1 MLKGCIPAVGSWQA
15 ARGPRPSAQCALQC
29 KGGILQCVLQCST
42 GEIPCTA
49 VQYDTEKLHFRIAHQ
64 HRGGILQC
72 AVHRRDTLM
81 HCKEGIQ
88 CTAQGILT
96 AHCSDYYILS
106 AQERYSS
113 ALQCKGILR
122 GTALPG
128 NVKQWASLQQK
139 DSLRMHCNELSTVL
153 LHSTVHTG
161 RFVVRLHCSAL
172 QAMN

>member
-29 KGGILQCVLQCST
+29 KGGILQCST

-64 HRGGILQC
+64 HRGGIPTVC
-72 AVHRRDTLM
+72 SAVQRDTLM

-96 AHCSDYYILS
+96 AHCSDYYIPS

-113 ALQCKGILR
+113 TLQCKGILR

-139 DSLRMHCNELSTVL
+139 DSLRMHCTELSTYSGAHCAIT
-153 LHSTVHTG
+153 LHSPHWSLC
-161 RFVVRLHCSAL
+161 LHCSAL